1 MRCYSDHRLNYTRYG
16 CSYPMLMNTASHYHL
31 LLYATVCDCRDGMQ
45 IAARNGSLDV
55 MRLLYDNGGDLLTSG
70 KTGDT
75 LFHLAAAN
83 GHVNVM
89 IWMNSIG
96 GLATCVNR
104 YGQTPAHIA
113 ARRGEVGV
121 LKYLHHELCVDVQQE
136 DFDGQTPLQLVPRH
150 SMYGND
156 QSVQEAREFL
166 ISLLDIDGK
175 G

>member
-1 MRCYSDHRLNYTRYG
+1 
-16 CSYPMLMNTASHYHL
+16 
-31 LLYATVCDCRDGMQ
+31 MQ

-55 MRLLYDNGGDLLTSG
+55 MRLLYDNGGDLTTRG

-113 ARRGEVGV
+113 ARRGEVDV
-121 LKYLHHELCVDVQQE
+121 LKYLHYDLCVDVQQE

-156 QSVQEAREFL
+156 QNVQETRDFL
-166 ISLLDIDGK
+166 ISLLDVDSK